1 MLSLGDVLQPAELDL
16 LVSRLLLVSV
26 DSVIFIVRLGH
37 QIHGQL
43 LVAQV
48 WHRFGAV
55 VSRRLL
61 GGQRQVI
68 EVVGIDLHHPAPR
81 QRAIA
86 VDVLAEA
93 FTRLVNKKL
102 VVGVRASPLVDG
114 RGCLVVPCS
123 LLSGSHLLLG
133 VLLSPLVAHSPHVF
147 SGLVRRVGRVPRYFS
162 HD

>member
-1 MLSLGDVLQPAELDL
+1 M
-16 LVSRLLLVSV
+16 
-26 DSVIFIVRLGH
+26 
-37 QIHGQL
+37 
-43 LVAQV
+43 
-48 WHRFGAV
+48 
-55 VSRRLL
+55 
-61 GGQRQVI
+61 I

-81 QRAIA
+81 QRSIA

-93 FTRLVNKKL
+93 FTWLVNKKL

-114 RGCLVVPCS
+114 RGCLVVPGS
-123 LLSGSHLLLG
+123 LLSGSHLLLR